1 MHKDS
6 VILYQLS
13 GPTGYNIYIHSP
25 EVEIH
30 SFHTK
35 IVPNA
40 FILQKNKRNMSI
52 FLVYKSVLLIYFL
65 TNDNTTLNDQK
76 TTNEKEAI
84 SLTRPEGVVVFAQ

>member
-13 GPTGYNIYIHSP
+13 HPTRYSVYICSP

-30 SFHTK
+30 SFHKK

-40 FILQKNKRNMSI
+40 FILQESKRNAST
-52 FLVYKSVLLIYFL
+52 FLSYKSVLLIYFL
-65 TNDNTTLNDQK
+65 NNDSTTLNDQ
-76 TTNEKEAI
+76 NN
-84 SLTRPEGVVVFAQ
+84 